1 MTTLLKDLLQ
11 LHDQSLQE
19 KDVQTD
25 ADDDLSDYK
34 FKSRA
39 TA

>member
-25 ADDDLSDYK
+25 ADDDI
-34 FKSRA
+34 
-39 TA
+39 